1 MSTCYLNGR
10 YLPLD
15 QAQVSV
21 LDRGFLF
28 GDGVYEVLPSFG
40 GRLFRMTQHMRRLDN
55 SLAAVRMANP
65 LSGQGWSDVIREVL
79 ERNGGGDQSIYLQV
93 TRGTAKRD
101 HVLSEPVAQTVLV
114 MSMPVSRHNEEPVSA
129 ITCEDFRWKLCQVKS
144 VALLANVL
152 MRMQAHDQG
161 AYEAILIRD
170 GRLTEGAASNVFVVK
185 DGIVKTP
192 PHSAYLLPGVTRDLI
207 VELLRDKGLPIA
219 ETDVSEAEVLAADEI
234 WITSSNR
241 EIVPVV
247 TLNGKPVGDG
257 RRGEVWEK
265 ALAIYH
271 AYRDAHILGGN
282 QAV

>member
-40 GRLFRMTQHMRRLDN
+40 GRLFRLTQHMRRLDN

-65 LSGQGWSDVIREVL
+65 LSGQEWSDVIREVL

-114 MSMPVSRHNEEPVSA
+114 MSMPVSRHNEEAVSA

-185 DGIVKTP
+185 DGIIKTP

-207 VELLRDKGLPIA
+207 VELLRDNGLPIA
-219 ETDVSEAEVLAADEI
+219 ETEVSEAEVLAADEI

-257 RRGEVWEK
+257 QRGQVWEK

-271 AYRDAHILGGN
+271 AYRDAHILGGT
-282 QAV
+282 QAA